1 MLPVLK
7 ESLGALSGLQKV
19 YQPAGELVERM
30 ESTYI
35 ELKDIAQEIS
45 DQGEGIEFNPLR
57 LEEVNDRLNLIY
69 SLEQKHRVQTVEELV
84 ALSEQYATRLA
95 AITSYDDR
103 IVKLTERRDAQYN
116 KVKKQAA
123 VLTKARTEIA
133 REVEQQM
140 AARLIPLGIPNVRFQ
155 VEMGL
160 KKEPGP
166 QGADTVNFLFSANKN
181 DQWST
186 ADGENCTI
194 HTRDGRVYTGVVL
207 NTEPSVHVADSAVET
222 KEENMEILLDENVDT
237 KEGTLSLGVQPGDII
252 AMDPRTQ
259 ITPSGYIK
267 SRFLDDKLSASILLG
282 LAKCVKDESIALS
295 RKVSLLFTVYEEVGH
310 GGSFVAEDTT
320 EMISVDMGCV
330 GSDLG
335 CTERMVSICAK
346 DSGGPYNYD
355 VTSALAETAKE
366 EGLDYA
372 IDVYPHYGSD
382 VEATLR
388 AGYDIRHGLVGP
400 GVYASHNYERSHMDG
415 VKNTLLLLKKYIQK

>member
-1 MLPVLK
+1 MKHYIDFIAEQLKTLTAIPSPSGYTKNATDYLMKLLQDMGYEPKLSRKGNVFVTLGGEGEPLVLAAHVDT
-7 ESLGALSGLQKV
+7 LGAMVRS
-19 YQPAGELVERM
+19 
-30 ESTYI
+30 I
-35 ELKDIAQEIS
+35 KDN
-45 DQGEGIEFNPLR
+45 GRLR
-57 LEEVNDRLNLIY
+57 P
-69 SLEQKHRVQTVEELV
+69 T
-84 ALSEQYATRLA
+84 T
-95 AITSYDDR
+95 
-103 IVKLTERRDAQYN
+103 
-116 KVKKQAA
+116 
-123 VLTKARTEIA
+123 
-133 REVEQQM
+133 
-140 AARLIPLGIPNVRFQ
+140 LGGHV
-155 VEMGL
+155 
-160 KKEPGP
+160 
-166 QGADTVNFLFSANKN
+166 
-181 DQWST
+181 WST

-194 HTRDGRVYTGVVL
+194 HTRDGKVYTGVVL
-207 NTEPSVHVADSAVET
+207 NTEPSAHVADKKVET
-222 KEENMEILLDENVDT
+222 LEENMEILLDEPVST
-237 KEGTLSLGVQPGDII
+237 KAETLALGIQTGDII
-252 AMDPRTQ
+252 AMDPRTV
-259 ITPSGYIK
+259 ITESGYIK

-282 LAKCVKDESIALS
+282 IAKIVKDESLS
-295 RKVSLLFTVYEEVGH
+295 FHRKVSLLFTVYEEVGH